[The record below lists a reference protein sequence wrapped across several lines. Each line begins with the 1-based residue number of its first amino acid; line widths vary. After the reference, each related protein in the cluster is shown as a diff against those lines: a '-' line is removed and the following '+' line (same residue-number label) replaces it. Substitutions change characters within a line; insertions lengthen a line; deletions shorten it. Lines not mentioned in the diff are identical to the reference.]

1 MYLGNHAKGRCVI
14 INRPTKQSI
23 IDAFVA
29 QLNKKPLYMIT
40 VQGIVKSCGINR
52 NTFYYHFK
60 DIYSVLDAIFEIDEQ
75 KRCEIENNFEGLAEI
90 FRRRARFANAN
101 KKAISNLFNVLNRV
115 KCEKYLYSGVDSL
128 VSAYVRKQATGMD
141 VPDEAIKH
149 SSMLCRYVLVGLITE
164 WVNEGMVGDLEV
176 YIDNVISFLRDII
189 GNTLSGQTKEIKSN
203 I

>member
-1 MYLGNHAKGRCVI
+1 
-14 INRPTKQSI
+14 
-23 IDAFVA
+23 
-29 QLNKKPLYMIT
+29 MIT

-75 KRCEIENNFEGLAEI
+75 KRCEDENNFDGLAEI

-101 KKAISNLFNVLNRV
+101 KKAVSNIFNVLNRV

-128 VSAYVRKQATGMD
+128 VLAYVRKQTAGMD
-141 VPDEAIKH
+141 VPEDVISH
-149 SSMLCRYVLVGLITE
+149 TSMLCRYVIVGLITE
-164 WVNEGMVGDLEV
+164 WVNEGMVGNLEV

-189 GNTLSGQTKEIKSN
+189 DNTLNGYSQNIKLINKKSGDQV
-203 I
+203 